1 MVNLVRTEQS
11 ACWKQTAAASRLLPA
26 VIDRLVGC
34 FFAFFFLFCV
44 YVSCLNVFVCTVCML
59 GVRRGKKIALDPLGL
74 ELQLVM

>member
-34 FFAFFFLFCV
+34 FFAFFFPFLYLIRLVTKSNFNQIV
-44 YVSCLNVFVCTVCML
+44 LVLRLNKTLMFSAKT
-59 GVRRGKKIALDPLGL
+59 IN
-74 ELQLVM
+74 